1 MNISS
6 PKYVYIELVT
16 ERFSTW
22 LWLNQECF
30 FLVQLSDFGLAHTSR
45 DGSVCFEP
53 VNTNIRGTPGYV
65 DPEYVVTEELTE
77 KSDVYSYGVVLL
89 EIITGRTAVDEGKN
103 LVEMS
108 QRFLATKSRHKDM
121 VDPRIKISI
130 DEDDGL
136 KKQVEA
142 AVTVVRMCTEKEGRS
157 RPSIKQ
163 VLRMLCECRD
173 PLHSGFAEAV
183 EEEIGQD
190 NMKRTVLRFQRSDTR
205 IFGSSSRT
213 TSRSFCSRSLP
224 HSPVNGLS
232 F

>member
-1 MNISS
+1 M
-6 PKYVYIELVT
+6 
-16 ERFSTW
+16 
-22 LWLNQECF
+22 
-30 FLVQLSDFGLAHTSR
+30 
-45 DGSVCFEP
+45 
-53 VNTNIRGTPGYV
+53 
-65 DPEYVVTEELTE
+65 
-77 KSDVYSYGVVLL
+77 L

-108 QRFLATKSRHKDM
+108 QRFLATKSRQKDM
-121 VDPRIKISI
+121 VDPRIKISV

-136 KKQVEA
+136 KKQLEA

-163 VLRMLCECRD
+163 VLRMLCESGD
-173 PLHSGFAEAV
+173 PLHSGFAKAV

-190 NMKRTVLRFQRSDTR
+190 NMKSTVLRFQRSDKR
-205 IFGSSSRT
+205 IFGSSSSTASRT
-213 TSRSFCSRSLP
+213 FSSRSLP